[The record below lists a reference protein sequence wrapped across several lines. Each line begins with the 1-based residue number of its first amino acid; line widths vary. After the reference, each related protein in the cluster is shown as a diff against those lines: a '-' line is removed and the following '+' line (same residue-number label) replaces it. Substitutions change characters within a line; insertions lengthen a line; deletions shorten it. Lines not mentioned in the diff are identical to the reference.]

1 MLATNGKPFSFD
13 KSEINPSRK
22 KASIKHTVLDVIV
35 FLLTSLGYILQ
46 AIYYQL
52 FGKPTKSI
60 EGDLALVT
68 GGGGGLGRLL
78 ALRLTKLG
86 AKVIVWDINQD
97 GIDETVKIVQSV
109 GGFCK
114 GYKVDISN
122 REEVYKCADKV
133 REEVGEVSLLF
144 NNAGVVSGRALLDTP
159 DHLIERSFNVNI
171 IAHFWTTKAFLPSML
186 ERDHGHIVTIA
197 SLAGHVGISKLVDYC
212 SSKFA
217 AVGFDEAL
225 RIELEYMGAHGVFTT
240 VICPYFIQATGMFD
254 DVNSRWVPTLDSN
267 DVADKIIDAVRRNE
281 KYIIIPG
288 YLHLML
294 AIKWIF
300 PWGCNSGFLRR
311 LVPDA
316 TPQHAVTPMA
326 TPNGAKLNGTS
337 HPLSA
342 AATTSADNNNT
353 KSSSLLVHR
362 LSTGERVL

>member
-1 MLATNGKPFSFD
+1 MLASNGKPFSFD
-13 KSEINPSRK
+13 KPEINPSRK
-22 KASIKHTVLDVIV
+22 KASIKHTVLDVVI

-46 AIYYQL
+46 AIYFQL
-52 FGKPTKSI
+52 FGKPRKEI
-60 EGDLALVT
+60 RGDVALVT

-78 ALRLTKLG
+78 AMRLTKLG
-86 AKVIVWDINQD
+86 AKVVVWDINQD
-97 GIDETVKIVQSV
+97 GIDETVKIVQSL

-114 GYKVDISN
+114 GYIVDISN

-133 REEVGEVSLLF
+133 REEIGEVSLLF

-240 VICPYFIQATGMFD
+240 AICPYFIQATGMFD

-267 DVADKIIDAVRRNE
+267 DVADKIIDAVRKNE
-281 KYIIIPG
+281 KYAIIPG
-288 YLHLML
+288 YLQLML
-294 AIKWIF
+294 AIKWVF

-316 TPQHAVTPMA
+316 TPQHAVTPVT
-326 TPNGAKLNGTS
+326 TPSGVKLNGS
-337 HPLSA
+337 AHPLASG
-342 AATTSADNNNT
+342 SSDNNNT
-353 KSSSLLVHR
+353 KTSSLLVHR

>member
-1 MLATNGKPFSFD
+1 MMASNGKLFSFD
-13 KSEINPSRK
+13 KTEINPARK
-22 KASIKHTVLDVIV
+22 KASVMHTILDVVI
-35 FLLTSLGYILQ
+35 FLLTSAGYIIQ
-46 AIYYQL
+46 SIYFAIL
-52 FGKPTKSI
+52 GKPRKDLNG
-60 EGDLALVT
+60 ELALVT

-86 AKVIVWDINQD
+86 AKVIVWDINQEA
-97 GIDETVKIVQSV
+97 IDETVKIVQSL

-114 GYKVDISN
+114 GYLVDISN
-122 REEVYKCADKV
+122 KEQVYKSADLI
-133 REEVGEVSLLF
+133 REEVGDVSLLF

-225 RIELEYMGAHGVFTT
+225 RIELECMGAHGVFTT

-267 DVADKIIDAVRRNE
+267 DVADQIIDAVRKND
-281 KYIIIPG
+281 KYVIIPG
-288 YLHLML
+288 YLRAML
-294 AIKWIF
+294 AVKWVF

-316 TPQHAVTPMA
+316 TPQHTVSTVQ
-326 TPNGAKLNGTS
+326 TPNGVKMNGHTDPMS
-337 HPLSA
+337 SA
-342 AATTSADNNNT
+342 VDNNNT
-353 KSSSLLVHR
+353 KASPLLVHR

>member
-1 MLATNGKPFSFD
+1 MMSSNGKPFSFD
-13 KSEINPSRK
+13 KSEINPGRG
-22 KASIKHTVLDVIV
+22 KASVKHTVLDVV
-35 FLLTSLGYILQ
+35 MFLLTSLGYILQ
-46 AIYYQL
+46 AIFFAL
-52 FGKPTKSI
+52 FGKPKK
-60 EGDLALVT
+60 DLHGELVLVT
-68 GGGGGLGRLL
+68 GGGGGLGRML

-97 GIDETVKIVQSV
+97 GIDETVKIIQSM

-122 REEVYKCADKV
+122 KEQVYKSANMI
-133 REEVGEVSLLF
+133 REDVGDVSILF

-159 DHLIERSFNVNI
+159 DHLIERSFSVNI
-171 IAHFWTTKAFLPSML
+171 LAHFWTTKAFLPSML

-225 RIELEYMGAHGVFTT
+225 RIELEYMGAHGIFTT
-240 VICPYFIQATGMFD
+240 VICPYFIQSTGMFD
-254 DVNSRWVPTLDSN
+254 DVNSRWVPTLNSN
-267 DVADKIIDAVRRNE
+267 EVADQIIDAVRKNE
-281 KYIIIPG
+281 KYAIIPG
-288 YLHLML
+288 YLRLML
-294 AIKWIF
+294 AVKWFF

-316 TPQHAVTPMA
+316 TPQHALTPVL
-326 TPNGAKLNGTS
+326 TPNGTKMNGS
-337 HPLSA
+337 AHPLSSSE
-342 AATTSADNNNT
+342 ATDNNNT
-353 KSSSLLVHR
+353 KASPLLVHR

>member
-1 MLATNGKPFSFD
+1 MLAGNGKPFSFD
-13 KSEINPSRK
+13 KSEINPHRK
-22 KASIKHTVLDVIV
+22 KATVKSTILDVII
-35 FLLTSLGYILQ
+35 FLLVSAGYILQ
-46 AIYYQL
+46 SLYYAL
-52 FGKPTKSI
+52 FGKPKKDLYG
-60 EGDLALVT
+60 ELALVT

-97 GIDETVKIVQSV
+97 GIDETVKIVQSL

-122 REEVYKCADKV
+122 KDQVYKYADLV

-171 IAHFWTTKAFLPSML
+171 LAHFWTTKAFLPSML

-254 DVNSRWVPTLDSN
+254 DVHSRWVPTLDSN
-267 DVADKIIDAVRRNE
+267 TVADKIIEAVQKNE
-281 KYIIIPG
+281 KYAIIPG
-288 YLHLML
+288 YLRAML

-316 TPQHAVTPMA
+316 TPQHAVTPVQ
-326 TPNGAKLNGTS
+326 TPNGVKLNGS
-337 HPLSA
+337 AHPLSS
-342 AATTSADNNNT
+342 SADNNNT
-353 KSSSLLVHR
+353 KTAPLLVHR

>member
-1 MLATNGKPFSFD
+1 MLASNGKLFSFD
-13 KSEINPSRK
+13 KTEINPARK
-22 KASIKHTVLDVIV
+22 KVSIKYTILDVVI

-46 AIYYQL
+46 AIYYSL
-52 FGKPTKSI
+52 FGTPKKDLTG
-60 EGDLALVT
+60 ELALVT

-97 GIDETVKIVQSV
+97 GIDETVKIVQSL

-122 REEVYKCADKV
+122 KDEVYKSANLI
-133 REEVGEVSLLF
+133 RAEVGDVSLLF

-171 IAHFWTTKAFLPSML
+171 IAHFWTTKAFLPAML

-225 RIELEYMGAHGVFTT
+225 RIELECMGAQGIFTT

-267 DVADKIIDAVRRNE
+267 DVADRIIESVQKNE
-281 KYIIIPG
+281 KYAIIPG
-288 YLHLML
+288 YLRVML
-294 AIKWIF
+294 AMKWVF

-316 TPQHAVTPMA
+316 TPQHAVTPVQ
-326 TPNGAKLNGTS
+326 TPNGFNMNGHT
-337 HPLSA
+337 HPLAGA
-342 AATTSADNNNT
+342 APDNNNT
-353 KSSSLLVHR
+353 KASPLLVHR